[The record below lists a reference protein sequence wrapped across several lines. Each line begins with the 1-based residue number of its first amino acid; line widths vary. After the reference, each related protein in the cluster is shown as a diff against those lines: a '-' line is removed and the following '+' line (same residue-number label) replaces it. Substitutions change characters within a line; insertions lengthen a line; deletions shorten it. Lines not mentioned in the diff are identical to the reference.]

1 MRLIFSF
8 FLFLFAI
15 IATTKKRLFLSNKY
29 LFSFYSTFNY
39 SPKFTQENEYE
50 IHQTLKERSNNSMKR
65 TCLVQSSVNGGFCNQ
80 LWRFIGF
87 IFLAAE
93 NNCSYILIENILWKD
108 TWGTN
113 QMIPHEFFFDIDK
126 WNSFDYVL
134 PSFTS
139 YIPKVDTDIFQ
150 LSSRKITIISD
161 KNETHTYNYRPGVKY
176 KKEYWKNATKP
187 APIAHVNPNQ
197 SINRFK
203 QTMKAISVGQHPQ
216 PNENI
221 YRFIL
226 SGALQPHPE
235 IMETIR
241 EVVMALKNSGG
252 FMIVHMRVEPDM
264 LAQQRICYNK
274 RVTSIKNITQMIY
287 EKYPKP
293 TVKHILLPV
302 ALDIMEKMEQ
312 SILNKPNETL
322 SNIELL
328 NRQNLVD
335 LKNLLKYGMYGGKVK
350 VLLAGSKLIEEL
362 ASPYYK
368 KYKVFT
374 GSVLN
379 YFISIESKIFIGTEV
394 SSWSSSI
401 SNARLFRGK
410 LQNYF
415 FDPHGLHHITPNN
428 DTKPHRFIC

>member
-1 MRLIFSF
+1 M
-8 FLFLFAI
+8 
-15 IATTKKRLFLSNKY
+15 
-29 LFSFYSTFNY
+29 
-39 SPKFTQENEYE
+39 
-50 IHQTLKERSNNSMKR
+50 
-65 TCLVQSSVNGGFCNQ
+65 
-80 LWRFIGF
+80 
-87 IFLAAE
+87 
-93 NNCSYILIENILWKD
+93 
-108 TWGTN
+108 
-113 QMIPHEFFFDIDK
+113 
-126 WNSFDYVL
+126 
-134 PSFTS
+134 
-139 YIPKVDTDIFQ
+139 
-150 LSSRKITIISD
+150 SD

-203 QTMKAISVGQHPQ
+203 QTMKAISFGQHPQ

-252 FMIVHMRVEPDM
+252 FMTVHMRVEPDM
-264 LAQQRICYNK
+264 LGQQRICYNK
-274 RVTSIKNITQMIY
+274 RVTSITNITQMIY
-287 EKYPKP
+287 KKYPKP

-312 SILNKPNETL
+312 SNLNKPNETL

-350 VLLAGSKLIEEL
+350 VLLAGSKLVEEL

-415 FDPHGLHHITPNN
+415 FNPHGLHHITPNN